1 MSKKDHIDYVMK
13 KEARTLRLYE
23 EQMIQGKIFD
33 KSAFEKISELK
44 ESFSDFEEP
53 MPIKTNTTSSKNP
66 KSTKD
71 ESAQSNDIP
80 SEELDYHD

>member
-1 MSKKDHIDYVMK
+1 MSKKDHVDYMMK
-13 KEARTLRLYE
+13 KEARTLKLYE

-53 MPIKTNTTSSKNP
+53 MPIKTNAKSSKNTET
-66 KSTKD
+66 TKD
-71 ESAQSNDIP
+71 ESTQSNDIP